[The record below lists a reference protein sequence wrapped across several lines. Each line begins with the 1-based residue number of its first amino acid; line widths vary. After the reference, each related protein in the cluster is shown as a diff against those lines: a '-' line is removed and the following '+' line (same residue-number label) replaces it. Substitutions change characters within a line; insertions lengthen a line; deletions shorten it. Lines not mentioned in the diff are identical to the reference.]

1 MKGRFKDDYAKKPAG
16 QQFIDIFGYREER
29 TAAKADE
36 QETAYL
42 WSLVAKLKNVRGVIG
57 GRSGSLDIAAF
68 MGVRTLSWDIVDEDA
83 EYFRMLLAYPLM
95 SCCRRAGIEEEGR
108 PGTEDEPSGELNKGL
123 LEPLALALWLQ
134 GREVIPE
141 HGPSNPLPRKVVEKE
156 LEFEPLHYLDW
167 MLDSKRGAG
176 DEQAASAEAADG
188 DDMADDDDKTD
199 DDEEIHERKSEKK
212 SDDDKAK
219 KAKVAD
225 DGQKAEKGK

>member
-1 MKGRFKDDYAKKPAG
+1 
-16 QQFIDIFGYREER
+16 
-29 TAAKADE
+29 
-36 QETAYL
+36 
-42 WSLVAKLKNVRGVIG
+42 
-57 GRSGSLDIAAF
+57 
-68 MGVRTLSWDIVDEDA
+68 VDEDA